1 MEGYDFLTAHFTNNE
16 RTVVEVYWI
25 REDEDGKPETVVEYV
40 EASIDKDGRPNEADQ
55 SWNNLLE
62 HIDIDTLHDNTA
74 RHMADQELE
83 FERMVMD
90 IARKKGLF
98 DNVDIMNDNIH
109 KHLVDFVFAPF
120 DPVEQ
125 KEQLFMIKLQLF
137 ELPQI
142 KASKNREAKTK
153 LRKAENIMTAIQA
166 AIEIVVE
173 E

>member
-25 REDEDGKPETVVEYV
+25 REDEDGKPETIVEYV

-55 SWNNLLE
+55 SWNNLLN

-74 RHMADQELE
+74 KHMADQELE

-98 DNVDIMNDNIH
+98 DDIDIVNDNVH
-109 KHLVDFVFAPF
+109 KHLVKFIFAPF

-125 KEQLFMIKLQLF
+125 KEQLFMIKLELF
-137 ELPQI
+137 ELPEI
-142 KASKNREAKTK
+142 KASKSREAKTK
-153 LRKAENIMTAIQA
+153 LRKAENIMAAVQA
-166 AIEIVVE
+166 AIEIVNQE
-173 E
+173 

>member
-1 MEGYDFLTAHFTNNE
+1 MEGYEFLTAHFSNNE
-16 RTVVEVYWI
+16 RTVVEVFWT
-25 REDEDGKPETVVEYV
+25 REDEDGKPETIVEYI

-62 HIDIDTLHDNTA
+62 HVDIDTLHDNTA
-74 RHMADQELE
+74 RHMAEQELE

-90 IARKKGLF
+90 LARQKGLF
-98 DNVDIMNDNIH
+98 DDIDIVNDNIH
-109 KHLVDFVFAPF
+109 KHLVDFIFAPF

-137 ELPQI
+137 ELPKI
-142 KASKNREAKTK
+142 KLSKDRTAKTK

-166 AIEIVVE
+166 AIEIVNQE
-173 E
+173 